1 MDYVGLRSIKDAYA
15 ESLAQQG
22 EIQRAC
28 EICASDTEIPVFRG
42 YSVHPE
48 DEPSLEDINRA
59 IAEIA
64 VDITAVR
71 RECLAAATRF
81 GELMATVNLQMDA
94 ADELL
99 TAEENRIKD
108 LNVICGNYQEFT
120 SVKALTKEDFS
131 GDFSMENGNV
141 FTAKKD
147 GTRKTKLAVIQV
159 GGNGYEGN
167 AYVKNPSGDGFLED
181 TVFTGHR
188 ENMIDGSGITA
199 YEYSRL
205 TTTGEAKF
213 PPDVNFDQQEA
224 ECAVTFKGDDLFTV
238 LKVES
243 TRYGM
248 TVTDILTS
256 SNGATFES
264 CWDKERTIFN
274 SDEQYHDNAYVYGSG
289 ILAFPA
295 TQYLKVVF
303 RSGGAEPDAIAFSEI
318 DASDAEKPVV
328 NLPNTKRH
336 VVRLE
341 NIEAELNTYMTSCAL
356 ATGELVSAS
365 VESIAVF
372 ANEYLPPNYPKQG
385 GYVQYI
391 LTVNGKDYEIV
402 PINSYRSGVKVIRC
416 THSSVLDDYVVHV
429 DESIKSARL
438 TMIIQSADGCST
450 PYVSNLKICL
460 GKAEVK
466 G

>member
-1 MDYVGLRSIKDAYA
+1 MRSIKDAYT
-15 ESLAQQG
+15 ENLAQQG
-22 EIQRAC
+22 EIQRAG
-28 EICASDTEIPVFRG
+28 EICASDTEIPVFSG

-48 DEPSLEDINRA
+48 DEPSLEEINRA

-81 GELMATVNLQMDA
+81 GELMATVNLQLDA

-120 SVKALTKEDFS
+120 SVRTLAKEDFS

-147 GTRKTKLAVIQV
+147 GTRKTGLAVIQV

-205 TTTGEAKF
+205 TSTGEEKF

-224 ECAVTFKGDDLFTV
+224 ECAVTFRGDDLFTA
-238 LKVES
+238 LKVKS
-243 TRYGM
+243 SRNGM
-248 TVTDILTS
+248 TVTDVLTS

-264 CWDKERTIFN
+264 CWEKERAIFDT
-274 SDEQYHDNAYVYGSG
+274 DEQYLDNAYAYGSG
-289 ILAFPA
+289 ILTFPA

-303 RSGGAEPDAIAFSEI
+303 RSGGAEPDAIAFSEL
-318 DASDAEKPVV
+318 DDSDAASPVKKLV
-328 NLPNTKRH
+328 NLPNTQRH

-341 NIEAELNTYMTSCAL
+341 NVEAELNTYMTSCAL
-356 ATGELVSAS
+356 ATGELVSAP

-372 ANEYLPPNYPKQG
+372 ANEYLPPNYPHQD
-385 GYVQYI
+385 GYVQYV
-391 LTVNGKDYEIV
+391 LTVNGKDYEVV

-416 THSSVLDDYVVHV
+416 THSSVLDDYVVHI

-460 GKAEVK
+460 GKTEAK